1 MYKVSYRKAALKY
14 LRKMPKNR
22 AVNFIDAFKLIAKR
36 DTEGLNITKFKQLDG
51 AYRLRIGDYRAI
63 YIVTKTELIIEVI
76 TIGSR
81 GDVYK

>member
-1 MYKVSYRKAALKY
+1 MYKVSYRKAALKC

-22 AVNFIDAFKLIAKR
+22 ANVILCAFERIAKKDMKR
-36 DTEGLNITKFKQLDG
+36 LDITKFKQLDD
-51 AYRLRIGDYRAI
+51 AFRLRVGDYRAI
-63 YIVTKTELIIEVI
+63 YTVTEKELIIEVI